1 MGKAVDELN
10 TKLTKTEQNKQH
22 QQKLQKHL
30 DNRKKKVYSLDKST
44 RKTFTGK
51 GIAAPEVPK
60 KKKKKDSSGF
70 QKTF

>member
-22 QQKLQKHL
+22 QQKYKSTLTIG
-30 DNRKKKVYSLDKST
+30 KKKFTRWTKVQEKHSLEKELQNL
-44 RKTFTGK
+44 KN
-51 GIAAPEVPK
+51 K